1 MCSSDLARWTL
12 ERVYDLFPRL
22 KERDRHM
29 GNQISGG
36 EQQMLAIGRALMGN
50 PTLLLMDEPLEGL
63 APIIVETILSGLQRL
78 VREDSL
84 TLILVEQS
92 ARLALSVTQTALVLN
107 RGRIVHEGNS
117 SSLLA
122 DPDKLAELVAVH

>member
-1 MCSSDLARWTL
+1 MDYVFS
-12 ERVYDLFPRL
+12 VFPRL
-22 KERDRHM
+22 KEREQQLS
-29 GNQISGG
+29 GTLSGG

-107 RGRIVHEGNS
+107 RGRIVHEGDS

>member
-1 MCSSDLARWTL
+1 
-12 ERVYDLFPRL
+12 
-22 KERDRHM
+22 
-29 GNQISGG
+29 
-36 EQQMLAIGRALMGN
+36 MLAIGRALMGN

-107 RGRIVHEGNS
+107 RGRIVHEGDSN
-117 SSLLA
+117 SLLA